1 MKLLKKICLILC
13 VALAVSAF
21 AGCNRDTV
29 VSEDDMVIIH
39 ANNEFME
46 ITYTTTLL
54 DYMNALSDAGELTF
68 TISDGMITSVNGKEN
83 FMSSYWMIYTDDTE
97 KWDESWGKITYNDK
111 EYLSASFGAGDLV
124 IKDGCTYILAY
135 QSF

>member
-29 VSEDDMVIIH
+29 VSEDDIVIIH

-46 ITYTTTLL
+46 ITYTTTLV

-68 TISDGMITSVNGKEN
+68 NISDGMITSINGKEASMN
-83 FMSSYWMIYTDDTE
+83 SYWMLYTDDVE
-97 KWDESWGKITYNDK
+97 NGDESWGTYTYNEK
-111 EYLSASFGAGDLV
+111 VYLSAKLGAGSLIV
-124 IKDGCTYILAY
+124 KDGCTYVWAY
-135 QSF
+135 QTF